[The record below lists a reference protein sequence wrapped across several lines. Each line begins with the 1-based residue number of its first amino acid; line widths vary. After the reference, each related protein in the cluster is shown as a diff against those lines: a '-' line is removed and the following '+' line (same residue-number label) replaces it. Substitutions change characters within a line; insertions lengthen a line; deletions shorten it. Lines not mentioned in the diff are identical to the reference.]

1 MDARNMKRQARGK
14 LGQSMNVLLIDDHP
28 LFREGLRSLIER
40 MDSKARIV
48 EAESCEAAFALE
60 EGHGADF
67 DLILLDIALPG
78 MNGLDAISR
87 FRSRFSTT
95 PVVVISA
102 TFDAARV
109 RQAIERGAQ
118 GFIPKSTPP
127 DVLMSALRLIF
138 SGGVYVPDSVMRED
152 GAPGASRD
160 TRAPNLTSAQARV
173 LQLLALGQSN
183 KAIGSA
189 LDISDNTV
197 RAHVSAILR
206 ALDASNRT
214 EAVHM
219 AVEMGLITH
228 DA

>member
-1 MDARNMKRQARGK
+1 MKRQARGK

-48 EAESCEAAFALE
+48 EAESCEAALALE